1 MKYVAVFD
9 IGTTAVKGILVDKE
23 VQLMEEH
30 TVELNTFVS
39 ADGMIEQQPEDWWE
53 AIIHIASLWWKN
65 GISPES
71 VRAITFSGQME
82 DVISISEQD
91 NYRAILYSD
100 TRAGEEAKW
109 IHKQYPK
116 IRSITGNNVS
126 ATTPLAKI
134 KWLENQAPKQYEH
147 TKKFVFCSK
156 DYCIYQLTKEAVTD
170 PITAATTG
178 MMDLKSRSW
187 NKTIFKACG
196 IDEEKLPKL
205 LEVDSTVG
213 SITEAASKTTGFSTS
228 TIVINGSGDA
238 GASTLG
244 AGAIHEKDCYFYMG
258 TTGWLAIVEKNE
270 GQLDSLS
277 EGHFNLAFVEKVH
290 RISVAPLLNVGNV
303 HKWAVHSYIDQNE
316 SNKYETFESL
326 IEQAEPGS
334 GGVVFLPYLNGERN
348 PMIDPDAKGAYW
360 GITSHT
366 ERKELARAAL
376 EGVTFS
382 LKQTLEMYDLQDQR
396 TITLIGGASKSNNWC
411 QMMADIMNHPIR
423 VPLNSEYLPS
433 IGVASTAFV
442 ALDWCDSYA
451 YFIDKYVKKVPSKE
465 FTPDLTQ
472 VDIYST
478 HYEKFKKLYP
488 ALQSVYK

>member
-1 MKYVAVFD
+1 MSYIAVFD

-23 VQLMEEH
+23 VHLMEEH
-30 TVELNTFVS
+30 TVELTTYVS
-39 ADGMIEQQPEDWWE
+39 EDGMMEQRPEDWWE

-65 GISPES
+65 RISPDS
-71 VRAITFSGQME
+71 IRAITFSGQME
-82 DVISISEQD
+82 DVISISDESD
-91 NYRAILYSD
+91 YRAILYSD
-100 TRAGEEAKW
+100 TRAGKEAQW
-109 IHKQYPK
+109 IHEKCPE
-116 IRSITGNNVS
+116 IRAITGNNVS

-134 KWLENQAPKQYEH
+134 KWLENKAAKQYVDTE
-147 TKKFVFCSK
+147 KFVFSSK

-178 MMDLKSRSW
+178 MMDLKNRSW
-187 NKTIFKACG
+187 NKQIYKSCA
-196 IDEEKLPKL
+196 IDEGKLPRL
-205 LEVDSTVG
+205 LEADSVVG
-213 SITEAASKTTGFSTS
+213 KVTEEASKKTGFPTS
-228 TIVINGSGDA
+228 TLVINGSGDA

-244 AGAIHEKDCYFYMG
+244 AGAVHEKDCYFYMG

-270 GQLDSLS
+270 GQFDSLS
-277 EGHFNLAFVEKVH
+277 EAHFNLAFVEKAH

-316 SNKYETFESL
+316 TNKYETFEAL
-326 IEQAEPGS
+326 IEQAAPGS

-366 ERKELARAAL
+366 ERKDLAHAAL

-382 LKQTLEMYDLQDQR
+382 LKQTLEMFELQDRR
-396 TITLIGGASKSNNWC
+396 TITLIGGASKSNSWC

-433 IGVASTAFV
+433 IGVASIAFV
-442 ALDWCDSYA
+442 ALGWSESYEQFSDT
-451 YFIDKYVKKVPSKE
+451 YIKKVPSKE
-465 FTPDLTQ
+465 YAPNPTH
-472 VDIYST
+472 VDMYKK
-478 HYEKFKKLYP
+478 HFEKFKKLYP
-488 ALQSVYK
+488 ALQTIY